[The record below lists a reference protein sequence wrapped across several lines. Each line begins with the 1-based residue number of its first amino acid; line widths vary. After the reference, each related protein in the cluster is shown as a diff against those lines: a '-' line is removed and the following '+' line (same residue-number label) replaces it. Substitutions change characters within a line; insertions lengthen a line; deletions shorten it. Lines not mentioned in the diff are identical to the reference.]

1 MLIYNNVLVSG
12 VQQSD
17 SAVYIHTFTLSL
29 ILGFPGGSDGKES
42 ICDVGNLGLTP
53 GSGRPPG
60 GKHGNPLQYSCLEN
74 PRGQR
79 SLMGYSPCGH
89 KELDTTEWL
98 STGLIL
104 ASTILTWCSNKAETS
119 RSRVTGGSGRGAGD
133 LSDSPFACKS
143 FLHSRS
149 HLSLECTMFWSNTY
163 TQMTFVTLCRSH
175 RLSEYQ
181 FPDYQYVK
189 LGNYRSLTR
198 ICL

>member
-1 MLIYNNVLVSG
+1 MIYNNVLVSG

-89 KELDTTEWL
+89 KELDTTERL

-104 ASTILTWCSNKAETS
+104 AGTISQNLT
-119 RSRVTGGSGRGAGD
+119 
-133 LSDSPFACKS
+133 
-143 FLHSRS
+143 
-149 HLSLECTMFWSNTY
+149 
-163 TQMTFVTLCRSH
+163 
-175 RLSEYQ
+175 
-181 FPDYQYVK
+181 
-189 LGNYRSLTR
+189 
-198 ICL
+198 

>member
-1 MLIYNNVLVSG
+1 MIYNNVLVSG

-29 ILGFPGGSDGKES
+29 ILGFSGGSDGKES

-79 SLMGYSPCGH
+79 SLIGYSPCGH
-89 KELDTTEWL
+89 KELDTTERL

-104 ASTILTWCSNKAETS
+104 ASTILT
-119 RSRVTGGSGRGAGD
+119 
-133 LSDSPFACKS
+133 
-143 FLHSRS
+143 
-149 HLSLECTMFWSNTY
+149 
-163 TQMTFVTLCRSH
+163 
-175 RLSEYQ
+175 
-181 FPDYQYVK
+181 
-189 LGNYRSLTR
+189 
-198 ICL
+198 